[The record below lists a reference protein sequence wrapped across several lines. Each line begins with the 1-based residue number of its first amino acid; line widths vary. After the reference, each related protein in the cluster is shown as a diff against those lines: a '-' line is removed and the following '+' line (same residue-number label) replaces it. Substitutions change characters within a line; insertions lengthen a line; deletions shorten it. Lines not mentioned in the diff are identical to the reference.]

1 MVSYSVIH
9 SFPTREIEVAWR
21 QFIKKTE
28 LPSHYVTP
36 EYFHEPYVRGH
47 HYFADGTQ
55 PYAVLAEAGGGVTGI
70 LTGRRSNRD
79 LISGQPHRPQLVLA
93 AGDDRLAAE
102 EALVHGSIQEGKECR
117 LITVYSWTPLKAF
130 STAGFTTTKARNVFL
145 LNLSRSE
152 DELFRGF
159 SATKRNCIR
168 QAERKGI
175 EITSTYNDT
184 DIEDLLEAFAETH
197 GRHGLAPRS
206 RADLEQL
213 LKLER
218 NRKLFIARAEGRVIA
233 GTIIRFELSGL
244 AEYSEN
250 VSLKW
255 ARRYYPN
262 EALLWRAIQWSRTQ
276 GCQAFSFGG
285 SSLFVAGFG
294 GELVPVYRIRRDQT
308 FLHRI
313 DFSESAFEVV
323 KRGVR
328 LMRSALRKIT
338 GGAKKLGRQRV
349 APKLTHVANRPQNA
363 KDENSQAQG
372 CCAWSRMSKPGNR
385 GSALLGAAHL
395 H

>member
-1 MVSYSVIH
+1 M
-9 SFPTREIEVAWR
+9 
-21 QFIKKTE
+21 
-28 LPSHYVTP
+28 
-36 EYFHEPYVRGH
+36 
-47 HYFADGTQ
+47 
-55 PYAVLAEAGGGVTGI
+55 
-70 LTGRRSNRD
+70 
-79 LISGQPHRPQLVLA
+79 
-93 AGDDRLAAE
+93 
-102 EALVHGSIQEGKECR
+102 
-117 LITVYSWTPLKAF
+117 
-130 STAGFTTTKARNVFL
+130 
-145 LNLSRSE
+145 NLSRSE

-159 SATKRNCIR
+159 SATKRNCIH

-308 FLHRI
+308 FLQRI

-349 APKLTHVANRPQNA
+349 APKLTYVANRLQNA
-363 KDENSQAQG
+363 KRKTVKRKSLVD
-372 CCAWSRMSKPGNR
+372 
-385 GSALLGAAHL
+385 GAG
-395 H
+395 